1 MLMEKMRAP
10 DGGYEEGFTV
20 PGTGEV
26 PPRTEKGGGNLEK
39 NNPLS
44 LHDEVSLT
52 FLIRPCGDPRYPR
65 IHGGNGLLLPS
76 CGRQSYKM

>member
-1 MLMEKMRAP
+1 MEKMRAP

-26 PPRTEKGGGNLEK
+26 PPRTEKGGGNLEM

-44 LHDEVSLT
+44 LHDEVRPT
-52 FLIRPCGDPRYPR
+52 RLIQPYGGPRYPR
-65 IHGGNGLLLPS
+65 IHGGNGLLLQS